1 MKKSLNEDKHDL
13 QSVIY
18 KISMKIIYSPEA
30 ELDIDD
36 IWFYIAVDNQEK
48 ATELINTIKQTC
60 IFLSENPEA
69 GTKREYLTEGLRHFS
84 IKNRAIY
91 YQIKKDNIEIIR
103 ILHGSRD
110 VKRHF

>member
-1 MKKSLNEDKHDL
+1 
-13 QSVIY
+13 
-18 KISMKIIYSPEA
+18 MKIKYSPEA
-30 ELDIDD
+30 EIDIDD

-60 IFLSENPEA
+60 IFLSENPKA
-69 GTKREYLTEGLRHFS
+69 GTRRDYLKQGLRHFS

-91 YQIKKDNIEIIR
+91 YKIKTNNIEIVR

-110 VKRHF
+110 VKKHF

>member
-1 MKKSLNEDKHDL
+1 
-13 QSVIY
+13 
-18 KISMKIIYSPEA
+18 MKIKYSPEA

-60 IFLSENPEA
+60 RFLSENPEA
-69 GTKREYLTEGLRHFS
+69 GTKRDYLKQGLRHFS
-84 IKNRAIY
+84 IKNRVIY
-91 YQIKKDNIEIIR
+91 YKIKTNNIEIVR

-110 VKRHF
+110 AKKHF